1 VFRRLLGYL
10 RYDKEE
16 EKNLLEQIYLL
27 SGLDYNF
34 FQPNM
39 KLVSRERIGSRV
51 IKRHGL
57 PKNPL
62 PGIIRIA
69 RAKSGAEESPSQN
82 LPRAESGKVK
92 DRIERLK
99 DKLWRIQKTKKNC
112 TNFRTD
118 SYVRQSIIF
127 HIDFL
132 MRQQDL
138 ISYSYGQFTPT

>member
-16 EKNLLEQIYLL
+16 EKKLLEQIYLL

-69 RAKSGAEESPSQN
+69 GVSPEEKNRLRKTCHELN
-82 LPRAESGKVK
+82 LVK
-92 DRIERLK
+92 LK
-99 DKLWRIQKTKKNC
+99 T
-112 TNFRTD
+112 
-118 SYVRQSIIF
+118 
-127 HIDFL
+127 
-132 MRQQDL
+132 
-138 ISYSYGQFTPT
+138 G